1 MYIMAEIINLRER
14 IKKAPDNLII
24 SKPLEFR
31 KADWDNSF
39 FLQMRKSQAE
49 MFEVHRN
56 EIYREV
62 KKSIY
67 SLPVHFVLKGEM
79 SHTIKSIYIN
89 RDNKEK
95 MIEIY
100 YLAGL
105 IDCMVNQVSPL
116 LRTDLIKEIYKK
128 ISTLKSVLC
137 VNWYGN
143 IDQVLFPIDSE
154 FFNMRVYRT
163 NLEQAD
169 TVKRLYGIIRQGTLE
184 MFKTLSREYVF
195 YTPGRGG

>member
-1 MYIMAEIINLRER
+1 MAEIINLRER

-67 SLPVHFVLKGEM
+67 SLPVHFVLKGGM

>member
-67 SLPVHFVLKGEM
+67 SLPVHFVLKGGM